1 MSRGKI
7 LAIAATILLTGLP
20 VAFHAF
26 AQEDAIGQRKAIMKT
41 NNDDV
46 KAIGKAA
53 ENKDYATIELKAKE
67 IMTGLERVTTFFPPG
82 STSEKSRAHPD
93 IWVKFD
99 DFKNHASAARKTAE
113 ALAKAAAAKNDAEI
127 NVKVKELGN
136 NRDGTCGACHQLYRT
151 DFRKGS

>member
-1 MSRGKI
+1 MSRGRI
-7 LAIAATILLTGLP
+7 LAIATAVLLAELP
-20 VAFHAF
+20 ISFHVF
-26 AQEDAIGQRKAIMKT
+26 AQEDAIDKRKAIMKT
-41 NNDDV
+41 NNADV

-53 ENKDYATIELKAKE
+53 ADKDYATIELKAKE
-67 IMTGLERVTTFFPPG
+67 IMSGLERVTTFFPAG
-82 STSEKSRAHPD
+82 SASEKSRAHPD